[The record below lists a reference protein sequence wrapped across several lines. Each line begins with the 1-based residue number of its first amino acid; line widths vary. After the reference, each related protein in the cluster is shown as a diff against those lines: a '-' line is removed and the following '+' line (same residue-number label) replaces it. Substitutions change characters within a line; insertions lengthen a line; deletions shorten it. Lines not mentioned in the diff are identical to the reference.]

1 MREFFLQIIYLSQI
15 FSVIYPVPKNI
26 HYWSGPHLLIDL
38 DILNL
43 VWSWGLMTELGDLL
57 NAICLN
63 DSLAIQNHFSF
74 SVSQTT
80 LSVSDEWLE
89 RKNIRE

>member
-1 MREFFLQIIYLSQI
+1 
-15 FSVIYPVPKNI
+15 
-26 HYWSGPHLLIDL
+26 
-38 DILNL
+38 
-43 VWSWGLMTELGDLL
+43 MTELGDLL

-80 LSVSDEWLE
+80 LSVSDE
-89 RKNIRE
+89 